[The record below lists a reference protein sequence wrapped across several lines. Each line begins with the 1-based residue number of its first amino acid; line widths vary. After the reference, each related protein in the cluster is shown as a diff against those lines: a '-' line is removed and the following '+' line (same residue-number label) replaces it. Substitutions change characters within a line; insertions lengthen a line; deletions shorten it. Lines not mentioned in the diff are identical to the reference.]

1 MAISLLL
8 GVLAARLIAVKPVM
22 IISMW
27 VPDTVENGTESSAV
41 LDCVYNFTEQDRAS
55 LEVKWYWRHGLHPI
69 YQWLPPNPPQV
80 LDKQFRN
87 HIEPEFSVTNDNFTR
102 HRALNLVNLS
112 TSLSGVYSC
121 RVSSNH
127 GDSFKSKSLTIFSR
141 PRETKFSVEPTED
154 GQANL
159 TCVAG
164 WVYPQPRLRLIR
176 TTEWGT
182 LQDLSGSAAS
192 VTSWYEGAFHQRT
205 HLTLPVIEPGEVL
218 STPYVR
224 QDELL
229 QCEVTI
235 PETSFKEILYR
246 NWQVRGE
253 IQTGVS
259 SCSGQRLP
267 LLSSFLLPLFLCK
280 LHIFLTSQ

>member
-1 MAISLLL
+1 
-8 GVLAARLIAVKPVM
+8 M
-22 IISMW
+22 IISLW
-27 VPDTVENGTESSAV
+27 VPDTLENGTESSAV
-41 LDCVYNFTEQDRAS
+41 LDCVYNYTEQDRAS
-55 LEVKWYWRHGLHPI
+55 LEVKWYWRRGLHPI

-80 LDKQFRN
+80 LDKQFLR

-102 HRALNLVNLS
+102 HRALNLINLS

-127 GDSFKSKSLTIFSR
+127 GDSFESKSLTIFSR
-141 PRETKFSVEPTED
+141 PKETKFSVETTED
-154 GQANL
+154 GKANL

-182 LQDLSGSAAS
+182 LQDLSGWAAS

-205 HLTLPVIEPGEVL
+205 HLTLPVIEEGEAMA
-218 STPYVR
+218 TPYVR

-235 PETSFKEILYR
+235 PETSYKEILYR
-246 NWQVRGE
+246 HWQVGGE
-253 IQTGVS
+253 VQKGIS
-259 SCSGQRLP
+259 SSGGHHLP
-267 LLSSFLLPLFLCK
+267 LYLLQFFSFFLNIVKYCPNITIK
-280 LHIFLTSQ
+280 